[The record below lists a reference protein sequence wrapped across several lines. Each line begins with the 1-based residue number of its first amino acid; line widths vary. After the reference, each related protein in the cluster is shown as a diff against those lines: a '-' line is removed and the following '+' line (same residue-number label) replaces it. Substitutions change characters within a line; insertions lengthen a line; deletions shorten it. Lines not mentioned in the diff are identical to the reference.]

1 MRTLTEKEIRQLKD
15 KMKIRGTDTLKTVI
29 YARKSAEDDTQ
40 TSLPTQVD
48 CCKKAISAYEFL
60 KLTAI
65 YTEDNRSGMFTD
77 NRAEFLA
84 MIKEIQQGNIDV
96 VVVLRLDRLARDLA
110 DSATTIKL
118 LNAYGC
124 FLYAGNDVSEQDTA
138 SGEFLRNILLAQNQY
153 HARQTASSVMN
164 AECHN
169 ATQGT
174 STGGIPPYGL
184 KVVAKR
190 FEIDETEAPA
200 IRIMFDKIARG
211 YSYKNVIDELTSLGY
226 RTRKRGKIFLF
237 HVKHTAP
244 QRQVLRD
251 VRI

>member
-1 MRTLTEKEIRQLKD
+1 MRTLTDKEIKQLKN
-15 KMKIRGTDTLKTVI
+15 KLQVRKTEQLNTVI
-29 YARKSAEDDTQ
+29 YARKSAEDERQ
-40 TSLPTQVD
+40 TSISTQVD
-48 CCKKAISAYEFL
+48 CCKNAISDYNFL
-60 KLTAI
+60 KLTKI

-77 NRAEFLA
+77 NRTEFLS
-84 MIKEIQQGNIDV
+84 MINDIQQGKIDV

-110 DSATTIKL
+110 DSASTIKL

-138 SGEFLRNILLAQNQY
+138 SGEFLRNIMLAQNQY

-169 ATQGT
+169 ALKGT

-184 KVVAKR
+184 KIVAKR

-200 IRIMFDKIARG
+200 VRIIFDKISRG
-211 YSYKNVIDELTSLGY
+211 YSYKDVIDELTTLGY
-226 RTRKRGKIFLF
+226 RTRKRS
-237 HVKHTAP
+237 
-244 QRQVLRD
+244 QVL
-251 VRI
+251 IFHIKHPAA